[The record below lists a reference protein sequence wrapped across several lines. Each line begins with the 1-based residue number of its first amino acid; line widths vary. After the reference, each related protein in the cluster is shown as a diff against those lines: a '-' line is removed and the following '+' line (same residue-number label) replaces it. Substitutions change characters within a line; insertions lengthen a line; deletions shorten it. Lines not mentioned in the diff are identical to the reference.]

1 MFKASSDVVS
11 VLESVLSPMF
21 LLGTKR
27 GRREGRKEGEVTE
40 GRKEEVYKQNNERN
54 TFT

>member
-1 MFKASSDVVS
+1 
-11 VLESVLSPMF
+11 MF